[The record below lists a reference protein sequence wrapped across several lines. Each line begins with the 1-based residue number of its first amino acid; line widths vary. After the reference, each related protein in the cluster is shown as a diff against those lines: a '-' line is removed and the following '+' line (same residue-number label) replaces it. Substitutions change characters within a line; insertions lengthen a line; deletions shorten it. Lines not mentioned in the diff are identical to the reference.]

1 MRRIMKLSEY
11 RINESA
17 EGMEELNIDDS
28 IIEELV
34 ELVGSEEDIEAAAE
48 AAYNDLMAAAEAD
61 EVEMNEEDVP
71 EKLAIAALIVK
82 LVEMGKLGPDEA
94 DSFIANNLD

>member
-1 MRRIMKLSEY
+1 MRRIMKWSEY

-48 AAYNDLMAAAEAD
+48 AAYNDLMAAAESD
-61 EVEMNEEDVP
+61 SVEMNDDDVP

-94 DSFIANNLD
+94 DEFIANNLD

>member
-1 MRRIMKLSEY
+1 MRRIMKWSEY

-48 AAYNDLMAAAEAD
+48 AAYNDLMAAAESD
-61 EVEMNEEDVP
+61 SVEMKDDDVP

-94 DSFIANNLD
+94 DEFIANNLD

>member
-1 MRRIMKLSEY
+1 MKWSEY

-48 AAYNDLMAAAEAD
+48 AAYNDLMAAAESD
-61 EVEMNEEDVP
+61 SVEMKDDDVP

-94 DSFIANNLD
+94 DEFIANNLD

>member
-1 MRRIMKLSEY
+1 MKWSEY

-48 AAYNDLMAAAEAD
+48 AAYNDLMAAAESD
-61 EVEMNEEDVP
+61 SVEMNDDDVP

-94 DSFIANNLD
+94 DEFIANNLD